1 MIDIE
6 NIVFTALANAIRT
19 AYPTAS
25 VYGEFVEVPASF
37 PCISIVEA
45 DNRVLERT
53 RDLDGVEHYAQLM
66 YEINIYTNDA
76 SGKKTKAK
84 AIANLIDGIMG
95 GMLFTRTF
103 RGQTPNV
110 DRSIYRITMRYFG
123 VVREG
128 VSIGGKI
135 VHIMHT
141 SD

>member
-1 MIDIE
+1 MCLELIDIE
-6 NIVFTALANAIRT
+6 NIVFTNLATAIRT

-66 YEINIYTNDA
+66 YEINIYTNDT

-84 AIANLIDGIMG
+84 E
-95 GMLFTRTF
+95 
-103 RGQTPNV
+103 QT
-110 DRSIYRITMRYFG
+110 I
-123 VVREG
+123 E
-128 VSIGGKI
+128 
-135 VHIMHT
+135 
-141 SD
+141 